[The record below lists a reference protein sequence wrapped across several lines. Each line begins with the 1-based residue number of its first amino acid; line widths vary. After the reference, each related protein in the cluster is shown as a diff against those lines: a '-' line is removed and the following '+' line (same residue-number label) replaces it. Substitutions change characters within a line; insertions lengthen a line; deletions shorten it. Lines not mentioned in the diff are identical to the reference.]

1 MSVSTLPT
9 GAWPVMLTPFNEN
22 RSIDWVAVDDYTDWL
37 IELGSAGLFAVAL
50 SSEMY
55 DLSHDERLQLAA
67 RVVERAGGRV
77 PVVASSASSG
87 SPCEQAEEAR
97 LVAETGVSA
106 VILISSLVARNDEP
120 ESVWLSHIDA
130 IVSTNPGV
138 DFGIYECP
146 LPYKRL
152 PSVDAV
158 RHLAESGRFSF
169 YKDTSHSLDVMGA
182 RIDAM
187 HGTRLRLYNAA
198 IGSLTPSLR
207 MGASGL
213 SGYAANLYPDVVS
226 WLCEN
231 LDDPRATAVQ
241 RLLTVVEHSVNLR
254 YPTSA
259 KYLLDRSSRLEFRAI
274 SRWKPEAI
282 GDHEGLPLQQL
293 ADYIRELDLPEAA
306 LSRGR

>member
-1 MSVSTLPT
+1 MSDSTLPT

-55 DLSHDERLQLAA
+55 DLSRDERLELSA

-77 PVVASSASSG
+77 PVVASSAVAG
-87 SPCEQAEEAR
+87 SADEQADEAR
-97 LVAETGVSA
+97 RVAQTGVSA
-106 VILISSLVARNDEP
+106 VVLISSLVARNDEP
-120 ESVWLSHIDA
+120 ESVWLANVDA
-130 IVSTNPGV
+130 ILTANPGV
-138 DFGIYECP
+138 DFGVYECP

-152 PSVDAV
+152 PSIDAI
-158 RHLAESGRFSF
+158 RHLARSGRFSF
-169 YKDTSHSLDVMGA
+169 YKDTSHSLDVMGS

-187 HGTRLRLYNAA
+187 RGTRLQLYNAA

-207 MGASGL
+207 VGASGL
-213 SGYAANLYPDVVS
+213 SGYAANLYPDLVS
-226 WLCEN
+226 WLCDN
-231 LDDPRATAVQ
+231 LDHPRATAIQ

-254 YPTSA
+254 YPASA
-259 KYLLDRSSRLEFRAI
+259 KYLLDHSSRLEFRAI

-293 ADYIRELDLPEAA
+293 ADYVRDLDLPEAA